1 MISSLTSV
9 CQGETSLLTTG
20 MSRVPPAIT
29 RCIPLETF
37 GELARGA
44 GPRHRLL
51 QALVHRAVGRF
62 FEQAHEA
69 VLRLLQAA
77 AGKAQGVGHVARG
90 GAVEEAAADAI
101 ASVVGDDELSADYI
115 VPSIFDDRIVERV
128 AAAVSAAAI
137 RDGVSRN
144 PQHV

>member
-1 MISSLTSV
+1 MPD
-9 CQGETSLLTTG
+9 QPG
-20 MSRVPPAIT
+20 MK
-29 RCIPLETF
+29 L
-37 GELARGA
+37 
-44 GPRHRLL
+44 
-51 QALVHRAVGRF
+51 
-62 FEQAHEA
+62 
-69 VLRLLQAA
+69 
-77 AGKAQGVGHVARG
+77 
-90 GAVEEAAADAI
+90 AAADAI